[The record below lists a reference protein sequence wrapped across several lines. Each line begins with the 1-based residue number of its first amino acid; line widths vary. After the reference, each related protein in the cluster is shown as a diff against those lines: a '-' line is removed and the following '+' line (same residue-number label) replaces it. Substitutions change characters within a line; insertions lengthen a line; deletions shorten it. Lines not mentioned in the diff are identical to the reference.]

1 MLEQYIELG
10 QRIEIQPVSRHIK
23 EEDPMN
29 VKRYSSKVYDI
40 VSDEKIEILMPFEQ
54 SKLVLLP
61 VGEAYTLF
69 FYTRQGLYECTT
81 RIVDRYKSNNAYILV
96 MELTTNLKKYQRR
109 EFYRFSCA
117 IGVDTR
123 IVTDEELDEAGD
135 QIEDLNH
142 KQVTLNR
149 GMISDIS
156 GGGLRFTGNFKYDKN
171 SLVYCR
177 FRLDV
182 KGNPKEYEIIGMIL
196 DVNKIEKRP
205 GNFEHRIQYMYID
218 KKTRE
223 EIIQYI
229 FEEERKN
236 RKKENGL

>member
-123 IVTDEELDEAGD
+123 IVTDEELDAKVEEAVLLSGYATAEEFLAENGEK
-135 QIEDLNH
+135 EDIRLN
-142 KQVTLNR
+142 L
-149 GMISDIS
+149 M
-156 GGGLRFTGNFKYDKN
+156 YDKVYQFLADN
-171 SLVYCR
+171 SEVM
-177 FRLDV
+177 
-182 KGNPKEYEIIGMIL
+182 E
-196 DVNKIEKRP
+196 
-205 GNFEHRIQYMYID
+205 Q
-218 KKTRE
+218 
-223 EIIQYI
+223 
-229 FEEERKN
+229 
-236 RKKENGL
+236 